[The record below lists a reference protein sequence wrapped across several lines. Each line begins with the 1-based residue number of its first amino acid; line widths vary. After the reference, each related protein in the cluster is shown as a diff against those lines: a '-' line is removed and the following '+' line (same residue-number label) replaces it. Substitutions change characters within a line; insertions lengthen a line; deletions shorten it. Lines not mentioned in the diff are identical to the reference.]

1 MERLNTLVNYFLVE
15 KLDEAKTLVNLLTRR
30 AQSISEVDELT
41 RQNAELKSL
50 LNQYLGDNATN
61 AAFRVPP
68 AQVLCVCDCLYECS
82 HNIVPCLC
90 MCMGT
95 V

>member
-15 KLDEAKTLVNLLTRR
+15 KLDEANTLVNLLTRR
-30 AQSISEVDELT
+30 AQSNSEVDELT

-50 LNQYLGDNATN
+50 LNQYLGDNATS

-68 AQVLCVCDCLYECS
+68 A
-82 HNIVPCLC
+82 
-90 MCMGT
+90 
-95 V
+95 